1 MSVKNAMIEK
11 KIIFAI
17 LLHVVVKMDDG
28 MDASIVDNSVIKFD
42 AIIDAE
48 ETILKN
54 IIYKTQNFYILL
66 TFLLITII
74 LLIAIS
80 IYCYLI
86 KCGAEK
92 SIYLLP
98 FHNTSSK

>member
-1 MSVKNAMIEK
+1 MSVKNAIIEK

-28 MDASIVDNSVIKFD
+28 IVDDSVIKFD
-42 AIIDAE
+42 AVIDAE

-74 LLIAIS
+74 LLTAIS

-86 KCGAEK
+86 KCGAKK